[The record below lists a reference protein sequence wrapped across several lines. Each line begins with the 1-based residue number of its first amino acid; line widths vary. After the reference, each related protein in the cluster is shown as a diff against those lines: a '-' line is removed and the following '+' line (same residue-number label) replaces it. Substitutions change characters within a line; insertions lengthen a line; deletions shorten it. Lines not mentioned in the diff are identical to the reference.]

1 MAASSARVPR
11 VRSTAPS
18 TPALVRMWRP
28 IITFSMADRL
38 ANRRIFW
45 KVRAR
50 PAKATSCGFLPDM
63 DSPLKV
69 QLPSSGM
76 YRPVSTLNS
85 VVLPAPFGPI
95 SP

>member
-28 IITFSMADRL
+28 ILTFSTADRW

-50 PAKATSCGFLPDM
+50 PSRAILRAPTPATDW
-63 DSPLKV
+63 
-69 QLPSSGM
+69 PSS
-76 YRPVSTLNS
+76 VT
-85 VVLPAPFGPI
+85 
-95 SP
+95 